1 MFRKRHQVRPP
12 VQEPSA
18 SWFSCD
24 DFLSASRSWE
34 GEMQDGFR
42 LCFQR
47 GQQRHWLKP
56 GLSILIECAT
66 WMLPAGREDVAV
78 GWLVCC
84 ALGAHRVEKKPL
96 CEGTS
101 PLVIL
106 AWARSQRLAAVL
118 TLRWG
123 GDRSQAT
130 SDNWTAAVTLGAVF
144 LLFLGVENG
153 EDCFIKHSFETFLSQ
168 GRAFQVALCADLK
181 YKKKKRKAW
190 EEKRRKAQ
198 WSQPSAQPS
207 DAAACPMNSL
217 GVV

>member
-1 MFRKRHQVRPP
+1 MFRKGHQVRPP

-153 EDCFIKHSFETFLSQ
+153 EDCFIKHGFETFLSQ
-168 GRAFQVALCADLK
+168 GRAFQVALCTDLK
-181 YKKKKRKAW
+181 YKKKRKAW
-190 EEKRRKAQ
+190 EKKRRKAQ